1 MARRIR
7 KIVFVEP
14 SSTHLHIYSRV
25 TIPRLGTVL
34 LGTIMRNLGYD
45 VRVYIEDIAPVD
57 MDEVLSADIV
67 GISTLTSTAPP
78 SYSLSEKVREAGVTT
93 VLGGSHVTFMTDEAV
108 QYADYVVRGE
118 GEDAFVELVKAIEN
132 GKGFENIQN
141 LSYLDGNKAV
151 HNPDRPKLED
161 LDVTPI
167 PDYSLIEGW
176 KAGGIASI
184 ATSRGC
190 PFPCTFCSVPG
201 MYGRGFRTH
210 SIDRTIEDLKIHKEA
225 DYVFFADDIFNANP
239 KRMKAL
245 LQRMIDE
252 GLTTKWGAQIRTE
265 AANDPEMLEL
275 MRESNCF
282 NVYVGFE
289 SINPKTL
296 ELFKKKQDLDKIER
310 SIEQFHKHKIRIHG
324 MFVVGSDE
332 DDVETIHATTKFA
345 KARDIESVQ
354 FLIMTPCP
362 GSPDW
367 DNLFKKGDKYIISD
381 DWSLYDGH
389 HAVHQ
394 PKRMTPYE
402 LQVTAYHAMNNFYSW
417 GGIIKKFLQGDIWTA
432 GIRLYGKRLMKDW
445 WKDERNQ
452 AYIEKLRR
460 DVYDG
465 AEERVDGN
473 TVGIPDVFIQDGMGE
488 LLRSFLAELGLKVI
502 PFQAE
507 ASEGEHSFADTLHKW
522 RHKADCLILPVVKKA
537 EEGKEGLYRTLNAL
551 NEFFQTNKEKLPQ
564 IVHFPFHD
572 GQGPVFE
579 SFARVGLAFTGNFQK
594 IREAFHEALNS
605 IEAASAEGQ
614 TAR

>member
-1 MARRIR
+1 MARSIK

-14 SSTHLHIYSRV
+14 SSTHLHVYSRAS
-25 TIPRLGTVL
+25 IPRLGSVL
-34 LGTIMRNLGYD
+34 LATIMRNLGYD
-45 VRVYIEDIAPVD
+45 VKVFIEDIAPVD
-57 MDEVLSADIV
+57 MDEVFNADIV

-78 SYSLSEKVREAGVTT
+78 SYSLSEKIREAGIAS
-93 VLGGSHVTFMTDEAV
+93 VLGGAHVTFMTDEAL

-118 GEDAFVELVKAIEN
+118 GEYAFQELVEAIEN
-132 GKGFENIQN
+132 GKGFEKIQN
-141 LSYLDGNKAV
+141 LSYWDGKKAV
-151 HNPDRPKLED
+151 HNPERPKIED

-167 PDYSLIEGW
+167 PDYTLIEGW
-176 KAGGIASI
+176 KGGRAPVSI

-210 SIDRTIEDLKIHKEA
+210 SIDRTIEELKLHKETE
-225 DYVFFADDIFNANP
+225 YIFFADDIFNANP

-245 LQRMIDE
+245 LRRMIDE
-252 GLTTKWGAQIRTE
+252 GLTNKWGAQIRTE
-265 AANDPEMLEL
+265 AANDPEMLDL
-275 MRESNCF
+275 MRAANCF

-310 SIEQFHKHKIRIHG
+310 SIERFHKHKIRIHG

-332 DDVETIHATTKFA
+332 DEVETIHATTEFA
-345 KARDIESVQ
+345 RSRDLGSVQ
-354 FLIMTPCP
+354 FLIMTPSP

-367 DNLFKKGDKYIISD
+367 DNLFKMGDKYIISD

-389 HAVHQ
+389 HVVHQ

-402 LQVTAYHAMNNFYSW
+402 LQMASYEAMKNFYSW
-417 GGIIKKFLQGDIWTA
+417 GSIIKPALQGDIYTA
-432 GIRLYGKRLMKDW
+432 GIRLYAKRLMKDW

-452 AYIEKLRR
+452 VYIEKLRR

-465 AEERVDGN
+465 AEERVNGN
-473 TVGIPDVFIQDGMGE
+473 TVGIPDVFVRDGMGE

-507 ASEGEHSFADTLHKW
+507 ASEGEHSFADTLHRW
-522 RHKADCLILPVVKKA
+522 RQKADCLILPVVKKA
-537 EEGKEGLYRTLNAL
+537 EDGKEGLYRALNAL
-551 NEFFQTNKEKLPQ
+551 SELFQTNKEKLPQ

-572 GQGPVFE
+572 GQEPVFE

-594 IREAFHEALNS
+594 IRNAFHEALNS
-605 IEAASAEGQ
+605 IEAASAEEQ
-614 TAR
+614 TA